1 MALPYR
7 AFIAFHLGEDFQKY
21 RHILV
26 TKPENKAICDRVGID
41 VVTSIDEAIELANK
55 LIGRDDYTVTVMPL
69 ASNTVPLL
77 NK

>member
-1 MALPYR
+1 M
-7 AFIAFHLGEDFQKY
+7 
-21 RHILV
+21 
-26 TKPENKAICDRVGID
+26 TKPDNKAICDRVGID